1 MFIFRDKS
9 GKVSIPWFIFIFVGA
24 MLVNTYVALP
34 AWFVESMV
42 WVAKRGMVV
51 TLFMIG
57 ASLSVS
63 MIKSVGVKPLVL
75 AVLLWIIIS
84 VSSLFVVTNT
94 VA

>member
-1 MFIFRDKS
+1 MKARRQALLREIVES
-9 GKVSIPWFIFIFVGA
+9 QSIPTQEELA
-24 MLVNTYVALP
+24 QALG
-34 AWFVESMV
+34 E
-42 WVAKRGMVV
+42 RGMVV

-57 ASLSVS
+57 ASLPVS
-63 MIKSVGVKPLVL
+63 MSKSVGVKPLVL

>member
-1 MFIFRDKS
+1 
-9 GKVSIPWFIFIFVGA
+9 
-24 MLVNTYVALP
+24 
-34 AWFVESMV
+34 MV